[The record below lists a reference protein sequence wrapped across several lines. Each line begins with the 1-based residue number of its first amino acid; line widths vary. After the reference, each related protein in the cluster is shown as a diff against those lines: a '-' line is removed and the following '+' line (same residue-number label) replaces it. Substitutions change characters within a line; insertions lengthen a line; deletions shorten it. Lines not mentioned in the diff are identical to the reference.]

1 MDEANG
7 AAIPD
12 PVELAI
18 RQLLGDTVYQLAEGS
33 PDGFWASNRL
43 ADCRAAIAA
52 YADAERQAGWFAGL
66 HAGQEQG
73 RTNAAIEGAAQ
84 IDAYIASE
92 RLEAYNLGAAIEREA
107 TDTAYGDGRG
117 AALAEI
123 DAACERIAGADRH
136 GNVNLTFWADD
147 IGWEVG
153 TDDTSKPIAGFP
165 TPTAA
170 LLAAL
175 GVADDG
181 GGAS

>member
-18 RQLLGDTVYQLAEGS
+18 RQLLGDAVYQLAEGS

-73 RTNAAIEGAAQ
+73 RTNAAIEGAAGRT
-84 IDAYIASE
+84 DAD
-92 RLEAYNLGAAIEREA
+92 EARGLVGAAYAAAFDIGA
-107 TDTAYGDGRG
+107 LTGRHG
-117 AALAEI
+117 VHAAADAAEI
-123 DAACERIAGADRH
+123 YARHLAAR
-136 GNVNLTFWADD
+136 
-147 IGWEVG
+147 
-153 TDDTSKPIAGFP
+153 
-165 TPTAA
+165 AA

-175 GVADDG
+175 GVADDDAG
-181 GGAS
+181 GEE

>member
-18 RQLLGDTVYQLAEGS
+18 RQLLGDAVYQLAEGS

-43 ADCRAAIAA
+43 AACRAAIAA

-66 HAGQEQG
+66 DAGREQG
-73 RTNAAIEGAAQ
+73 RHNAAIEG
-84 IDAYIASE
+84 
-92 RLEAYNLGAAIEREA
+92 EA
-107 TDTAYGDGRG
+107 TDTAYVDGRA

-153 TDDTSKPIAGFP
+153 TDDTSKPFAGLP

-170 LLAAL
+170 ILAAAARA
-175 GVADDG
+175 VP
-181 GGAS
+181 S